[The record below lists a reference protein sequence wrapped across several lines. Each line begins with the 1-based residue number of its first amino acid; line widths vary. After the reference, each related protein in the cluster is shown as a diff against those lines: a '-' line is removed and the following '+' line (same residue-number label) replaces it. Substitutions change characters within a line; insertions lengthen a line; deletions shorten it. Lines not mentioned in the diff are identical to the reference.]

1 MDYKKTLQN
10 SINRK
15 SEFIDK
21 KLQFYKDIPLF
32 SWIEISPIDACNRK
46 CVFCPKSDDNIA
58 PDTYK
63 TMNNDYIRKL
73 AKELKEIIQRNCSF
87 RWLW

>member
-21 KLQFYKDIPLF
+21 KLQFYKDILF
-32 SWIEISPIDACNRK
+32 NWIEISPIGTSLIESVYLSKVR
-46 CVFCPKSDDNIA
+46 
-58 PDTYK
+58 
-63 TMNNDYIRKL
+63 
-73 AKELKEIIQRNCSF
+73 
-87 RWLW
+87 